1 MNKQREEAKRGG
13 AAKKGGETKPREERG
28 GSRQGD
34 RAGRMPTE
42 AIYHDERYGAS
53 ARGTRWTCRKSRL
66 EQCNVNMF

>member
-34 RAGRMPTE
+34 RAGRMPAE
-42 AIYHDERYGAS
+42 AIYHDDQHGAS
-53 ARGTRWTCRKSRL
+53 ARGTRRTCRRSRL
-66 EQCNVNMF
+66 EQRSVNIF